1 MKKNSDIS
9 LVKLLGKRLS
19 EATILKPGYVEGAKF
34 FYNGGFKKL
43 DDAGYIKGDIF
54 VVTKLKNKV
63 DFATKA
69 KEGEIYI
76 KTLQA
81 PDGKKFTF
89 SGGIISYKTFF
100 NQIKTGS
107 SAVAPAGED
116 WEALIVVAHNNK
128 FEGPEWER
136 AEKFWE
142 SYGEAAQK
150 IAKDFKS
157 KLKQK
162 SLKQFG
168 SSRATLN
175 KDWRGRNSTPK
186 TDIIGSNVNISLK
199 KKGGSQVLS
208 GAKEEVISTFFA
220 ASKYVSKNETKMLQ
234 DFIDML
240 EQKMKTLYYDG
251 TVTDLKNKIATGE
264 LKPKKDAVV
273 KEYEN
278 MVLDIK
284 QLTKMLN
291 DEIFNSEKFK
301 LAFTFEAA
309 TGTSKFSTKDAV
321 ADTLVG
327 FDADNG
333 VVSKILT
340 VKKIEDVKS
349 IADNTKFY
357 FSFKSTGK
365 NPMISLR
372 GQLDD
377 KRMGENK
384 KRTNVKTLS
393 EILVSEFGKF
403 NKELGE
409 GIEETLMSETSNIN
423 ELNIMNN
430 LTNFIEKIPGAVKGV
445 KDKFVDIVK
454 NIFEK
459 ISDAFK
465 SIKEMG
471 AKIIDGLMDFFGFD
485 IDDEGTSVTSTDEN
499 FPIASLLSNE

>member
-19 EATILKPGYVEGAKF
+19 EATILKSEYGEGAKF
-34 FYNGGFKKL
+34 FYNGKFKKL
-43 DDAGYIKGDIF
+43 DDAGYQKGDVFTI
-54 VVTKLKNKV
+54 VKLKNKV
-63 DFATKA
+63 DFASKA
-69 KEGEIYI
+69 REGEIYL

-89 SGGIISYKTFF
+89 SGSITAYKTLF
-100 NQIKTGS
+100 NQIKSGASGVT
-107 SAVAPAGED
+107 PAGED

-142 SYGEAAQK
+142 DYGEAAQK

-175 KDWRGRNSTPK
+175 TDWRGRNSTPK
-186 TDIIGSNVNISLK
+186 TDIIGNNVNISLK

-240 EQKMKTLYYDG
+240 EEKMKTLYYDG
-251 TVTDLKNKIATGE
+251 TVTNLKDKIATGE
-264 LKPKKDAVV
+264 LTPKKNPVV
-273 KEYEN
+273 KEYEK

-284 QLTKMLN
+284 ELTKMLN
-291 DEIFNSEKFK
+291 EEIFNSEKFK

-309 TGTSKFSTKDAV
+309 TGTSKFSTKEAV

-340 VKKIEDVKS
+340 IKKIEDAKP
-349 IADNTKFY
+349 IADATKFY

-365 NPMISLR
+365 NPMIAMR
-372 GQLDD
+372 GQIGES
-377 KRMGENK
+377 KRK
-384 KRTNVKTLS
+384 TKVKTLS
-393 EILVSEFGKF
+393 EIIVSEFGKF

-409 GIEETLMSETSNIN
+409 GIEETLMSEASNIN
-423 ELNIMNN
+423 ELNILNN

-459 ISDAFK
+459 ISEAFD
-465 SIKEMG
+465 SIKKMG

-485 IDDEGTSVTSTDEN
+485 IDEQGTSVTSTDED
-499 FPIASLLSNE
+499 FPIASLLSDE

>member
-1 MKKNSDIS
+1 MKRNSDTS
-9 LVKLLGKRLS
+9 LIKLLGKQLN
-19 EATILKPGYVEGAKF
+19 EATILKPGYGEGAKF

-43 DDAGYIKGDIF
+43 DDAGYQKGDIF
-54 VVTKLKNKV
+54 TVVKLKNKV
-63 DFATKA
+63 DFSTKA
-69 KEGEIYI
+69 KEGEMYL

-89 SGGIISYKTFF
+89 SGSLISYKTFF
-100 NQIKTGS
+100 NQIKSGS
-107 SAVAPAGED
+107 SGVTPAGED

-142 SYGEAAQK
+142 TYGDAAQK

-168 SSRATLN
+168 SSRATLS
-175 KDWRGRNSTPK
+175 KDWRGTNSTPK
-186 TDIIGSNVNISLK
+186 TDIIGNNVNISLK

-208 GAKEEVISTFFA
+208 GSKEEVISTFFA
-220 ASKYVSKNETKMLQ
+220 ASRYVSKKETKLLA

-240 EQKMKTLYYDG
+240 EKKMKTLYYDG
-251 TVTDLKNKIATGE
+251 TVTDLKGKIASGD

-273 KEYEN
+273 KEYEK

-291 DEIFNSEKFK
+291 DQIFNSEKFK

-309 TGTSKFSTKDAV
+309 TGTSKFSSKEAV

-340 VKKIEDVKS
+340 IKKIEDAKP
-349 IADNTKFY
+349 IADATKFY

-365 NPMISLR
+365 NPMVAMR
-372 GQLDD
+372 GQIGES
-377 KRMGENK
+377 KRK
-384 KRTNVKTLS
+384 TKVTTLS
-393 EILVSEFGKF
+393 EILVSELGKF

-409 GIEETLMSETSNIN
+409 GIEETLLSETSNLN
-423 ELNIMNN
+423 ELNILNN

-445 KDKFVDIVK
+445 KDKFVEIVK

-459 ISDAFK
+459 IKEAFDA
-465 SIKEMG
+465 IKKMG
-471 AKIIDGLMDFFGFD
+471 EKIIDGIMDFFGLD
-485 IDDEGTSVTSTDEN
+485 ISLEETTITSTDED
-499 FPIASLLSNE
+499 FSIASLLEE

>member
-1 MKKNSDIS
+1 MKSNSDIS
-9 LVKLLGKRLS
+9 LVKLLDKQLK
-19 EATILKPGYVEGAKF
+19 EATILKPGYVEGDKF

-43 DDAGYIKGDIF
+43 DDAGYKKGDVF
-54 VVTKLKNKV
+54 VIAKLKNKV
-63 DFATKA
+63 DFASKA
-69 KEGEIYI
+69 REGEIYL
-76 KTLQA
+76 KTLKA

-89 SGGIISYKTFF
+89 SGSLTAYKTLF
-100 NQIKTGS
+100 NQIKSGASGVT
-107 SAVAPAGED
+107 PAGED
-116 WEALIVVAHNNK
+116 WEALIVVAHNKK

-142 SYGEAAQK
+142 SYGESAQK
-150 IAKDFKS
+150 IANDFKS

-175 KDWRGRNSTPK
+175 TEWRGKNSTPK
-186 TDIIGSNVNISLK
+186 TDIIGNNVNISLK

-240 EQKMKTLYYDG
+240 EEKMKTLYYDG
-251 TVTDLKNKIATGE
+251 TVTNLKDKIATGE
-264 LKPKKDAVV
+264 LTPKKNPVV
-273 KEYEN
+273 KEYEK

-284 QLTKMLN
+284 ELTKMLN
-291 DEIFNSEKFK
+291 EEIFNSEKFK

-309 TGTSKFSTKDAV
+309 TGTSKFSTKEAV

-340 VKKIEDVKS
+340 IKKIEDAKP
-349 IADNTKFY
+349 IADATKFY

-365 NPMISLR
+365 NPMIAMR
-372 GQLDD
+372 GQIGES
-377 KRMGENK
+377 KRK
-384 KRTNVKTLS
+384 TKVKTLS
-393 EILVSEFGKF
+393 EIIVSEFGKF

-409 GIEETLMSETSNIN
+409 GIEETLMSEASNIN
-423 ELNIMNN
+423 ELNILNN

-459 ISDAFK
+459 ISEAFD
-465 SIKEMG
+465 SIKKMG

-485 IDDEGTSVTSTDEN
+485 IDEQGTSVTSTDED
-499 FPIASLLSNE
+499 FPIASLLSDE

>member
-9 LVKLLGKRLS
+9 LVRLLGKRLS
-19 EATILKPGYVEGAKF
+19 EATILKPGYVEGDKF
-34 FYNGGFKKL
+34 FYNGGFRKL
-43 DDAGYIKGDIF
+43 DDAGYKKGDIF
-54 VVTKLKNKV
+54 VVAKLKNKV

-69 KEGEIYI
+69 KEGEIYL

-100 NQIKTGS
+100 NQIKSGS
-107 SAVAPAGED
+107 TAVSPAGED
-116 WEALIVVAHNNK
+116 WEALIVVAHNKK

-142 SYGEAAQK
+142 TYGEAAQK

-168 SSRATLN
+168 SSRATLS
-175 KDWRGRNSTPK
+175 KDWRGKNSTPK
-186 TDIIGSNVNISLK
+186 TDIIGNNINISLK

-208 GAKEEVISTFFA
+208 GSKEEVISTFFA
-220 ASKYVSKNETKMLQ
+220 ASRYVSKNETKLLSN
-234 DFIDML
+234 FIDML
-240 EQKMKTLYYDG
+240 EKKMKTLYYDG
-251 TVTDLKNKIATGE
+251 TVTDLKNKVASGE
-264 LKPKKDAVV
+264 LKANKDAVV
-273 KEYEN
+273 KEYEK

-284 QLTKMLN
+284 ELTKMLN

-309 TGTSKFSTKDAV
+309 TGTSKFSSKEAV

-333 VVSKILT
+333 IVSKILT
-340 VKKIEDVKS
+340 VKQIEDAKP
-349 IADNTKFY
+349 IADATKFY

-372 GQLDD
+372 GQL
-377 KRMGENK
+377 GEGKSK
-384 KRTNVKTLS
+384 KKIPTLS

-409 GIEETLMSETSNIN
+409 GIKETLMSETSNIN
-423 ELNIMNN
+423 ELGILNN

-459 ISDAFK
+459 ISQAFD
-465 SIKEMG
+465 SIKKLG
-471 AKIIDGLMDFFGFD
+471 AKIIDGLMEFFGFD
-485 IDDEGTSVTSTDEN
+485 IDEEGTSVTSTDTD
-499 FPIASLLSNE
+499 FPIGSLLSDE

>member
-9 LVKLLGKRLS
+9 LVKLLGKQLS
-19 EATILKPGYVEGAKF
+19 EATILKPGYAEGDKF

-43 DDAGYIKGDIF
+43 DDAGYTKGDIF
-54 VVTKLKNKV
+54 VIVKLKNKV
-63 DFATKA
+63 DFASKA
-69 KEGEIYI
+69 REGEIYL

-89 SGGIISYKTFF
+89 SGSLTAYKTLF
-100 NQIKTGS
+100 NQIKSGASGVT
-107 SAVAPAGED
+107 PAGED

-162 SLKQFG
+162 KLKQFG

-175 KDWRGRNSTPK
+175 TEWRGKNSTPK
-186 TDIIGSNVNISLK
+186 TDIIGNNVNISLK

-208 GAKEEVISTFFA
+208 GAKQEVISTFFA

-240 EQKMKTLYYDG
+240 EEKMKTLYYDG
-251 TVTDLKNKIATGE
+251 TVTNLKDKIATGE
-264 LKPKKDAVV
+264 LTPKKNPVV
-273 KEYEN
+273 KEYEK

-284 QLTKMLN
+284 ELTKMLN

-309 TGTSKFSTKDAV
+309 TGTSKFSSKEAV

-340 VKKIEDVKS
+340 IKKIEDAKP
-349 IADNTKFY
+349 IADATKFY

-365 NPMISLR
+365 NPMIAMR
-372 GQLDD
+372 GQIGES
-377 KRMGENK
+377 KRK
-384 KRTNVKTLS
+384 TKVTTLS

-409 GIEETLMSETSNIN
+409 GIEETLMRETSNIN
-423 ELNIMNN
+423 ELNILNN
-430 LTNFIEKIPGAVKGV
+430 LTNFIEKIPGAVKGI

-459 ISDAFK
+459 ISKAFD
-465 SIKEMG
+465 SIKKMG
-471 AKIIDGLMDFFGFD
+471 AKMIDGLMDFFGFD
-485 IDDEGTSVTSTDEN
+485 IDDEGTTVTSTDEN

>member
-1 MKKNSDIS
+1 
-9 LVKLLGKRLS
+9 LLGKQLS
-19 EATILKPGYVEGAKF
+19 EATILKPGYAEGDKF

-43 DDAGYIKGDIF
+43 DDAGYTKGDIF
-54 VVTKLKNKV
+54 VIVKLKNKV
-63 DFATKA
+63 DFASKA
-69 KEGEIYI
+69 REGEIYL

-89 SGGIISYKTFF
+89 SGSLTAYKTLF
-100 NQIKTGS
+100 NQIKSGASGVT
-107 SAVAPAGED
+107 PAGED

-162 SLKQFG
+162 KLKQFG

-175 KDWRGRNSTPK
+175 TEWRGKNSTPK
-186 TDIIGSNVNISLK
+186 TDIIGNNVNISLK

-208 GAKEEVISTFFA
+208 GAKQEVISTFFA

-240 EQKMKTLYYDG
+240 EEKMKTLYYDG
-251 TVTDLKNKIATGE
+251 TVTNLKDKIATGE
-264 LKPKKDAVV
+264 LTPKKNPVV
-273 KEYEN
+273 KEYEK

-284 QLTKMLN
+284 ELTKMLN

-309 TGTSKFSTKDAV
+309 TGTSKFSSKEAV

-340 VKKIEDVKS
+340 IKKIEDAKP
-349 IADNTKFY
+349 IADATKFY

-365 NPMISLR
+365 NPMIAMR
-372 GQLDD
+372 GQIGES
-377 KRMGENK
+377 KRK
-384 KRTNVKTLS
+384 TKVTTLS

-409 GIEETLMSETSNIN
+409 GIEETLMSEASNIN
-423 ELNIMNN
+423 ELNILNN

-454 NIFEK
+454 SIFKK
-459 ISDAFK
+459 ISEAFD
-465 SIKEMG
+465 SIKKMG

-485 IDDEGTSVTSTDEN
+485 IDEEGTSVTSTDED
-499 FPIASLLSNE
+499 FPIASLLSDE

>member
-1 MKKNSDIS
+1 MKRNSDTS
-9 LVKLLGKRLS
+9 LIKLLGKQLN
-19 EATILKPGYVEGAKF
+19 EATILKPGYGEGAKF

-43 DDAGYIKGDIF
+43 DDAGYQKGDIF
-54 VVTKLKNKV
+54 TVVKLKNKV
-63 DFATKA
+63 DFSTKA
-69 KEGEIYI
+69 KEGEMYL

-81 PDGKKFTF
+81 PDGKKYTF
-89 SGGIISYKTFF
+89 SGSLISYKTFF
-100 NQIKTGS
+100 NQIKSGS
-107 SAVAPAGED
+107 SGVTPAGED

-142 SYGEAAQK
+142 TYGDAAQK

-168 SSRATLN
+168 SSRATLS
-175 KDWRGRNSTPK
+175 KDWRGTNSTPK
-186 TDIIGSNVNISLK
+186 TDIIGNNVNISLK

-208 GAKEEVISTFFA
+208 GSKEEVISTFFA
-220 ASKYVSKNETKMLQ
+220 ASRYVSKRETKLLA

-240 EQKMKTLYYDG
+240 EKKMKTLYYDG
-251 TVTDLKNKIATGE
+251 TVTDLKGKIASGD

-273 KEYEN
+273 KEYEK

-291 DEIFNSEKFK
+291 DQIFNSEKFK

-309 TGTSKFSTKDAV
+309 TGTSKFSSKEAV

-333 VVSKILT
+333 IVSKILT
-340 VKKIEDVKS
+340 IKKIEDAKP
-349 IADNTKFY
+349 IADATKFY

-365 NPMISLR
+365 NPMIAMR
-372 GQLDD
+372 GQIGES
-377 KRMGENK
+377 KRK
-384 KRTNVKTLS
+384 TKVTTLS
-393 EILVSEFGKF
+393 EILVSELGKF

-409 GIEETLMSETSNIN
+409 GIEETLLSETSNLN
-423 ELNIMNN
+423 ELNVLNN

-445 KDKFVDIVK
+445 KDKFVEIVK

-459 ISDAFK
+459 IKEAFDA
-465 SIKEMG
+465 IKKMG
-471 AKIIDGLMDFFGFD
+471 EKIIDGIMDFFGLD
-485 IDDEGTSVTSTDEN
+485 ISPEETTITSTDED
-499 FPIASLLSNE
+499 FPLSSLLEE

>member
-19 EATILKPGYVEGAKF
+19 EATILKSEYGEGAKF

-43 DDAGYIKGDIF
+43 DDAGYQKGDVF
-54 VVTKLKNKV
+54 VIVKLKNKV
-63 DFATKA
+63 DFASKA
-69 KEGEIYI
+69 REGEIYL

-89 SGGIISYKTFF
+89 SGSITAYKTLF
-100 NQIKTGS
+100 NQIKSGASGVT
-107 SAVAPAGED
+107 PAGED

-175 KDWRGRNSTPK
+175 TEWRGKNSTPK
-186 TDIIGSNVNISLK
+186 TDIIGNNVNISLK

-220 ASKYVSKNETKMLQ
+220 ASQYVSKNETKMLQ

-240 EQKMKTLYYDG
+240 EEKMKTLYYDG
-251 TVTDLKNKIATGE
+251 TVTNLKNKISTGE
-264 LKPKKDAVV
+264 LTPKKNAVV
-273 KEYEN
+273 KEYEK

-309 TGTSKFSTKDAV
+309 TGTSKFSSKEAV

-340 VKKIEDVKS
+340 IKKIEDAKP
-349 IADNTKFY
+349 IADATKFY

-365 NPMISLR
+365 NPMIAMR
-372 GQLDD
+372 GQIGES
-377 KRMGENK
+377 KRK
-384 KRTNVKTLS
+384 TKVTTLS

-409 GIEETLMSETSNIN
+409 GIEETLMRETSNIN
-423 ELNIMNN
+423 ELNILNN
-430 LTNFIEKIPGAVKGV
+430 LTNFIEKIPGAVKGI

-459 ISDAFK
+459 ISKAFD
-465 SIKEMG
+465 SIKKMG
-471 AKIIDGLMDFFGFD
+471 AKMIDGLMDFFGFD
-485 IDDEGTSVTSTDEN
+485 IDDEGTTVTSTDEN

>member
-1 MKKNSDIS
+1 MKRNKHLS
-9 LVKLLGKRLS
+9 LVALLGRRLQ
-19 EATILKPGYVEGAKF
+19 EATIMKPEYIVGTKF

-43 DDAGYIKGDIF
+43 DDAGYKKGDIF
-54 VVTKLKNKV
+54 TITKLKNKV
-63 DFATKA
+63 DFASKA
-69 KEGEIYI
+69 KEGEIYL
-76 KTLQA
+76 KTLEA

-89 SGGIISYKTFF
+89 SGSLIAYRTLF
-100 NQIKTGS
+100 NQIKSGAS
-107 SAVAPAGED
+107 GVSPAGED

-142 SYGEAAQK
+142 EYGEMAQK

-168 SSRATLN
+168 SSRATLS
-175 KDWRGRNSTPK
+175 KDWRGKNSTPK
-186 TDIIGSNVNISLK
+186 TDIIGSNLNISLK

-208 GAKEEVISTFFA
+208 GSKEEVISTFYA
-220 ASKYVSKNETKMLQ
+220 ASKYVSKKETKMLG

-240 EQKMKTLYYDG
+240 EKKMKTLYYDG
-251 TVTDLKNKIATGE
+251 TVTKLKNKVATGE
-264 LKPKKDAVV
+264 LNPKKDAVV
-273 KEYEN
+273 KEYEK

-284 QLTKMLN
+284 EMTKMLN
-291 DEIFNSEKFK
+291 EQIFNSEPYK

-309 TGTSKFSTKDAV
+309 TGTSKFSSKEAI

-333 VVSKILT
+333 IVSKILT
-340 VKKIEDVKS
+340 IKQIEDAKP
-349 IADNTKFY
+349 IADATKFY

-372 GQLDD
+372 GQL
-377 KRMGENK
+377 GEGKSRK
-384 KRTNVKTLS
+384 KISTLS
-393 EILVSEFGKF
+393 EIIVSEFGKF

-409 GIEETLMSETSNIN
+409 GIQETLMSESSNIN
-423 ELNIMNN
+423 ELSILNN
-430 LTNFIEKIPGAVKGV
+430 LTNFIGKIPGAVKGV
-445 KDKFVDIVK
+445 KDKFVEIVK

-459 ISDAFK
+459 ISEAFQA
-465 SIKEMG
+465 IKKLGE
-471 AKIIDGLMDFFGFD
+471 KIIDGIMDFFGFD
-485 IDDEGTSVTSTDEN
+485 IDEEGTSLTSTDED
-499 FPIASLLSNE
+499 FPIMSLLSDEE

>member
-1 MKKNSDIS
+1 MKNNSDMS
-9 LVKLLGKRLS
+9 LVKLLGKKLS
-19 EATILKPGYVEGAKF
+19 EATILKPGYAEGAKF

-43 DDAGYIKGDIF
+43 DDAGYKKGDIF
-54 VVTKLKNKV
+54 TITKLKNKV

-69 KEGEIYI
+69 KEGEMYI
-76 KTLQA
+76 KTLEA

-89 SGGIISYKTFF
+89 SGGIISYKTLF
-100 NQIKTGS
+100 NQIKSGTSG
-107 SAVAPAGED
+107 VTPAGED
-116 WEALIVVAHNNK
+116 WEALIVVAHNKK

-142 SYGEAAQK
+142 TYGEAAQK

-186 TDIIGSNVNISLK
+186 TDIIGNNVNISLK

-208 GAKEEVISTFFA
+208 GSKEEVISTFFA
-220 ASKYVSKNETKMLQ
+220 ASKYVSKKETKLLS
-234 DFIDML
+234 DFIGML
-240 EQKMKTLYYDG
+240 EEKMKTLYYDG
-251 TVTDLKNKIATGE
+251 TVTDLKTKVATGE
-264 LKPKKDAVV
+264 LKPNKDAVV
-273 KEYEN
+273 KEYEK

-284 QLTKMLN
+284 ELTKMLN

-309 TGTSKFSTKDAV
+309 TGTSKFSSKEAV

-340 VKKIEDVKS
+340 IKQMEDAKP
-349 IADNTKFY
+349 IADATKFY

-365 NPMISLR
+365 NPMIAMR
-372 GQLDD
+372 GQI
-377 KRMGENK
+377 GESKSK
-384 KRTNVKTLS
+384 KKIQTLS
-393 EILVSEFGKF
+393 EIIVSEFGKF

-409 GIEETLMSETSNIN
+409 GIQETLMSETSNLN
-423 ELNIMNN
+423 ELSILNN

-445 KDKFVDIVK
+445 KDKFVEIVK

-459 ISDAFK
+459 ISDAFDA
-465 SIKEMG
+465 IKKLGE
-471 AKIIDGLMDFFGFD
+471 KIIDGLMDFFGFV
-485 IDDEGTSVTSTDEN
+485 IDEEGTQITSTDED
-499 FPIASLLSNE
+499 FPISSLLSDE

>member
-1 MKKNSDIS
+1 MS
-9 LVKLLGKRLS
+9 LVKLLGRRLN
-19 EATILKPGYVEGAKF
+19 EATILKPGYVEGDKF

-43 DDAGYIKGDIF
+43 DDAGYKKGDIF
-54 VVTKLKNKV
+54 VISKLKNKV
-63 DFATKA
+63 DFASKA
-69 KEGEIYI
+69 REGEIYL
-76 KTLQA
+76 KTLKA

-89 SGGIISYKTFF
+89 SGSLTAYKTLF
-100 NQIKTGS
+100 NQIKSGAS
-107 SAVAPAGED
+107 GVSPAGED
-116 WEALIVVAHNNK
+116 WEALIVVAHNKK

-142 SYGEAAQK
+142 MYGEAAQK

-168 SSRATLN
+168 SSRATLSG
-175 KDWRGRNSTPK
+175 DWRGKNSTPK
-186 TDIIGSNVNISLK
+186 TDIIGNNLNISLK

-208 GAKEEVISTFFA
+208 GAKDEVISTFIA
-220 ASKYVSKNETKMLQ
+220 ASKYVAKKETKLLT

-240 EQKMKTLYYDG
+240 EEKMKTLYYDG
-251 TVTDLKNKIATGE
+251 TVTDLKTKVASGA

-273 KEYEN
+273 KEYEK

-284 QLTKMLN
+284 ELTRMLN
-291 DEIFNSEKFK
+291 EQIFNSEKFK

-309 TGTSKFSTKDAV
+309 TGTSKFSSKEAV

-340 VKKIEDVKS
+340 IKQIEDAKPL
-349 IADNTKFY
+349 ADATKFY

-365 NPMISLR
+365 NPMITLR
-372 GQLDD
+372 GQIPES
-377 KRMGENK
+377 KR
-384 KRTNVKTLS
+384 KRKGTTLS
-393 EILVSEFGKF
+393 EIIVSEFSKF

-409 GIEETLMSETSNIN
+409 GIQETLISETSSLN
-423 ELNIMNN
+423 ELNILNN
-430 LTNFIEKIPGAVKGV
+430 LTTFIEKIPGAVKGV
-445 KDKFVDIVK
+445 KDKFVEIVK

-459 ISDAFK
+459 ISEAFDA
-465 SIKEMG
+465 IKKMG
-471 AKIIDGLMDFFGFD
+471 AEMIDGIMDFFGLDFN
-485 IDDEGTSVTSTDEN
+485 EEETTLSSTDQD
-499 FPIASLLSNE
+499 FPIASLLSDE